1 MTERQRGGQPGNK
14 NATKNRPITDALRR
28 VLLANDGEKM
38 RQLTDALVNRAINE
52 SDTAAKEIFDRIEG
66 RVKQQ
71 LEHTGEDGEQLFPNK
86 VEVVLVRPD
95 GA

>member
-1 MTERQRGGQPGNK
+1 MAERQRGGQPGNT

-28 VLLANDGEKM
+28 ALLANDAEKM
-38 RQLTDALVNRAINE
+38 RALTDAFINRAIAE
-52 SDTAAKEIFDRIEG
+52 SDAAAKEIIERIDG
-66 RVKQQ
+66 KVMQQ
-71 LEHTGEDGEQLFPNK
+71 LEHTGADGEELFPNK